1 MQETYLRM
9 ISFAWSYAALC
20 AVASGA
26 VASAPAERRCDVKT
40 PVTARRRYRIASVSG
55 LAVAAALALTGAA
68 AGSALAAGGG
78 TSAGASTAVTGATSV
93 TGSTATAGGTAA
105 AGGAAAAPRIVPEP
119 VAMTSGAG
127 HFALTA
133 GTRISAGAG
142 AAAVARDLAG
152 YLRPATGYRLPVGA
166 GAGGPGLIT
175 LRLSRAAAV
184 PGDPDHEGYRLSV
197 TSRGVTLTAVSAH
210 GLYNGIQ
217 TIRQLLP
224 PWISSATVRPGP
236 WTMPAVQIVDHPRYT
251 YRGVMLD
258 IARHYESPAAAE
270 RYIAQAAAYKI
281 NTFHLHLSD
290 DQGFRVVIKDFPK
303 LTTIGGQGSVGTGG
317 RTMDPGGY
325 WTQAQYQAVV
335 ADARAHFMTLI
346 PEVDSPGHN
355 NAIIMS
361 EWNDTTN
368 PRLNGHPQDIN
379 CSTNHP
385 PVWDYTGDVGYSA
398 LCPDS
403 QNTWTIMGAII
414 HQLDALTPGP
424 YHDLGGDEV
433 PSNVLSQ
440 SQYAEFINTEAKII
454 QAEGKIV
461 MGWADLAGPGT
472 DIKTPA
478 VAEYWNPAS
487 GSDPDT
493 ATGTEAVAKG
503 MQVVMAPANHTY
515 LDQKY
520 VSGKAGNVPP
530 TLGQDWACAQGCDV
544 DQFYNWDPGRYVTGV
559 TDRNVIGVEGALWTE
574 TIVNL
579 SQADYMVYPRLPALA
594 EVAWSPK
601 VDRTLGSPAYRD
613 FLVRLA
619 AQGARWQAAGQNF
632 YPSTEVPWRLDLI
645 PRTRLAARGGS
656 FRGAVAT
663 LAAPGRAARSIRAII
678 SWGDGTTS
686 AATVS
691 GPAATST
698 SVNGLYSVS
707 GRHRYAH
714 PGVYHATVTASAPG
728 TAAVTVSVTVRPGW

>member
-1 MQETYLRM
+1 
-9 ISFAWSYAALC
+9 
-20 AVASGA
+20 
-26 VASAPAERRCDVKT
+26 VK
-40 PVTARRRYRIASVSG
+40 ARRRYRIASISG
-55 LAVAAALALTGAA
+55 LALALGLTLTGAGT
-68 AGSALAAGGG
+68 GSAL
-78 TSAGASTAVTGATSV
+78 GATSAP
-93 TGSTATAGGTAA
+93 ATAPTSAP
-105 AGGAAAAPRIVPEP
+105 AGGAAAVPQIVPKP
-119 VAMTSGAG
+119 VSMTIGPG
-127 HFALTA
+127 RFGLTA
-133 GTRISAGAG
+133 GTRIVAAGGSG
-142 AAAVARDLAG
+142 AAAVAQDLAG
-152 YLRPATGYRLPVGA
+152 YLRPATGFRLPVVSGA
-166 GAGGPGLIT
+166 AGPGAIT
-175 LRLSRAAAV
+175 IRLSRSATV
-184 PGDPDHEGYRLSV
+184 PGDPDHEGYRLNVS
-197 TSRGVTLTAVSAH
+197 THGVTLTAVTAH

-224 PWISSATVRPGP
+224 VWISSPSVRPGP
-236 WTMPAVQIVDHPRYT
+236 WTMAAVQIVDHPRYT

-270 RYIAQAAAYKI
+270 QYIAQAAAYKI
-281 NTFHLHLSD
+281 NIFHLHLSD
-290 DQGFRVVIKDFPK
+290 DQGFRIVINGFPN

-325 WTQAQYQAVV
+325 WTQAQYRAVV

-361 EWNDTTN
+361 EYNDTTN
-368 PRLNGHPQDIN
+368 PRLNGDPQDIN

-385 PVWDYTGDVGYSA
+385 PQWDYTGDVGYSA

-403 QNTWTIMGAII
+403 QNTWTIMSAII
-414 HQLDALTPGP
+414 HQIDALTPGP

-520 VSGKAGNVPP
+520 VSGQAGNVPP
-530 TLGQDWACAQGCDV
+530 TLGQNWACARGCDV

-574 TIVNL
+574 TVVNL

-594 EVAWSPK
+594 EVAWSPRA
-601 VDRTLGSPAYRD
+601 DRTSTSSPAYQD

-619 AQGARWQAAGQNF
+619 AQGGRWQAAGQNF

-645 PRTRLAARGGS
+645 PRARVAASGGRVS
-656 FRGAVAT
+656 GAVAT
-663 LAAPGRAARSIRAII
+663 LAAPGQAASAVQATIA
-678 SWGDGTTS
+678 WGDGTSS
-686 AATVS
+686 AATLT
-691 GPAATST
+691 GTAATST
-698 SVNGLYSVS
+698 AVNGLYSVA
-707 GRHRYAH
+707 GHHTYVH
-714 PGVYHATVTASAPG
+714 PGRYHATVTASAAG
-728 TAAVTVSVTVRPGW
+728 TATATAFFTVYSGR